1 MSLPDKL
8 DPAAAG
14 RETSADD
21 VHQQELAQLRLEE
34 QASGANGKAAR
45 WLVDRPW
52 MVLSGLVIVLLGLGL
67 SVLNVAMARRV
78 LVSPGQIA
86 MTTYIAQNTT
96 SLAAPTKAAQTT
108 SGDPALHERLSR
120 MERVLE
126 NLSQK
131 MTPPAAEPT
140 SQPASITS
148 VPSPPITPL
157 ATLDADTPPVIYRRG
172 DVLSLEQV
180 RMVRADIEAQQ
191 DRAQPHEFL
200 LEIAAIS
207 AGSIL
212 IALAV
217 GGYIATFAP
226 GLMRRPRRLAALAL
240 LFAGAL
246 VLVCGLTIADGR
258 LAIPAAIVLP
268 MLTAT
273 LLVVAYERR
282 TALAIGSLLGLACA
296 WTLRLPIELAI
307 LPIAGVG
314 VMVWRLGSVRKRST
328 LVKSGLTAGVVVAVL
343 AIVLLPLRVPLSEPA
358 IIQILQI
365 ALASGIGSLIV
376 GFVVLGLLPTIER
389 VFGVV
394 TALSLVELRDPDSP
408 LLQQLR
414 QRAPG
419 TYSHSLNVASLAEQ
433 AARAVGADHLLT
445 YVGALYHDVG
455 KLNRPEFFVE
465 NQQGGPSRHDRM
477 SPALSTLM
485 IVSHVADGLQ
495 LAREHRLPEPLHH
508 FIEAHHGSTM
518 VEYFFRRAVAQH
530 TQKLQQNLESD
541 EPIASEFRYPGP
553 KPRSKEVACVMICDA
568 AESAA
573 RVLPDQSPQR
583 LEHLV
588 RSLIDKRLT
597 EGQFD
602 DCALTMRDLS
612 IITQTVART
621 LASVHHRRVA
631 YPEPPRSDPQAKL
644 TPVITPGLQTA
655 PAVLQAAPPSRSTQ

>member
-1 MSLPDKL
+1 
-8 DPAAAG
+8 
-14 RETSADD
+14 
-21 VHQQELAQLRLEE
+21 
-34 QASGANGKAAR
+34 
-45 WLVDRPW
+45 
-52 MVLSGLVIVLLGLGL
+52 MVLSGLVVIALGIGL

-78 LVSPGQIA
+78 LITPGQIA
-86 MTTYIAQNTT
+86 MSTYIAQ
-96 SLAAPTKAAQTT
+96 SQGPSGVAPSASAAGSSDAVA
-108 SGDPALHERLSR
+108 DRLHR
-120 MERVLE
+120 MEQSLQWITR
-126 NLSQK
+126 K
-131 MTPPAAEPT
+131 MVDPNVVIPSEHAPPAAT
-140 SQPASITS
+140 
-148 VPSPPITPL
+148 L
-157 ATLDADTPPVIYRRG
+157 AQIDPETPPVIYRRG
-172 DVLSLEQV
+172 EVLTLDHV
-180 RMVRADIEAQQ
+180 RKVRADMETMQ
-191 DRAQPHEFL
+191 DQAQPHEWL
-200 LEIAAIS
+200 LEVGAIAA
-207 AGSIL
+207 GSML
-212 IALAV
+212 TALAV

-226 GLMRRPRRLAALAL
+226 GLMRRPRRLAALVM

-246 VLVCGLTIADGR
+246 VLICGLAVADGR

-268 MLTAT
+268 MLAAT

-282 TALAIGSLLGLACA
+282 TALAIGSLLGLAAA
-296 WTLRLPIELAI
+296 WTLRMPIELAI

-328 LVKSGLTAGVVVAVL
+328 LVRSGLTAGLVVAVL
-343 AIVLLPLRVPLSEPA
+343 TAILLPLRVPLSEPA
-358 IIQILQI
+358 IVQIVQMAI
-365 ALASGIGSLIV
+365 AAGIGSVIV

-465 NQQGGPSRHDRM
+465 NQQGGPSKHDRM

-508 FIEAHHGSTM
+508 FIEAHHGTTM
-518 VEYFFRRAVAQH
+518 VEYFFRRAMVQH
-530 TQKLQQNLESD
+530 GQKLQQGQESD

-583 LEHLV
+583 LEQLV

-631 YPEPPRSDPQAKL
+631 YPEPPRTDA
-644 TPVITPGLQTA
+644 
-655 PAVLQAAPPSRSTQ
+655 AVKAPPVVTQPASQPTLRAAT